1 MSLFFGLKKDNFFSN
16 KYPYGY
22 MFIRI
27 LLGGHNMTEKKK
39 TTIVLFSGD
48 YDKAMAAYIIAN
60 GAAAYDHEVTIFHT
74 FWGLNALRK
83 DENIPVKKGFMEKM
97 FGKMMP
103 RGADKMGLSKMN
115 FGGFGPKMIKDIMK
129 KHNAMSL
136 PQLIEMAQEQDVKLV
151 ACTMTMDL
159 LGLKEKE
166 LLESIEYAG
175 VAAYL
180 ADAEKGNV
188 NLFI

>member
-1 MSLFFGLKKDNFFSN
+1 
-16 KYPYGY
+16 
-22 MFIRI
+22 
-27 LLGGHNMTEKKK
+27 MTEKKK

-60 GAAAYDHEVTIFHT
+60 GAATYDHEVTIFHT

-83 DENIPVKKGFMEKM
+83 DENIQVKKGFLEKM

-115 FGGFGPKMIKDIMK
+115 LAGFGPKIIKDVMK
-129 KHNAMSL
+129 KHNAIPL
-136 PQLIEMAQEQDVKLV
+136 PDLIEMAKEQDVKLV

-159 LGLKEKE
+159 LGLQKEE
-166 LLESIEYAG
+166 LLDNVDYAG

-180 ADAEKGNV
+180 ADAQDGNV

>member
-1 MSLFFGLKKDNFFSN
+1 MS
-16 KYPYGY
+16 
-22 MFIRI
+22 
-27 LLGGHNMTEKKK
+27 EKKK

-83 DENIPVKKGFMEKM
+83 DNPVEVKKGLLEKM

-115 FGGFGPKMIKDIMK
+115 FAGMGPKMIKHVMK
-129 KHNAMSL
+129 KHNAMTL
-136 PQLIEMAQEQDVKLV
+136 PQLIEMAKEQDVKLV

-159 LGLKEKE
+159 LGLQEKE
-166 LLESIEYAG
+166 LLDKIEYAG

-180 ADAEKGNV
+180 GDASEGNV

>member
-1 MSLFFGLKKDNFFSN
+1 
-16 KYPYGY
+16 
-22 MFIRI
+22 
-27 LLGGHNMTEKKK
+27 MTEQKKR

-83 DENIPVKKGFMEKM
+83 EEMVPLKKGFLEKM

-115 FGGFGPKMIKDIMK
+115 FAGMGPKMIKNVMK
-129 KHNAMSL
+129 KHNALTL

-159 LGLKEKE
+159 LGLQEKE
-166 LLESIEYAG
+166 LLNNIEYAG

-180 ADAEKGNV
+180 ADAEDGNV

>member
-1 MSLFFGLKKDNFFSN
+1 MQ
-16 KYPYGY
+16 
-22 MFIRI
+22 M
-27 LLGGHNMTEKKK
+27 EKKR

-74 FWGLNALRK
+74 FWGINALRK
-83 DENIPVKKGFMEKM
+83 QQPVQVKKGFLEKM

-103 RGADKMGLSKMN
+103 RGAEKLGISKMQMA
-115 FGGFGPKMIKDIMK
+115 GMGPQMIKHVMA
-129 KHNAMSL
+129 KHNVLSL
-136 PQLIEMAQEQDVKLV
+136 TQLIEMAQEQDIKLV
-151 ACTMTMDL
+151 SCTMTMDL
-159 LGLKEKE
+159 LGLQKEE
-166 LLESIEYAG
+166 LLDGVEYAG

-180 ADAEKGNV
+180 ADAEDGNV

>member
-1 MSLFFGLKKDNFFSN
+1 MLIIK
-16 KYPYGY
+16 
-22 MFIRI
+22 
-27 LLGGHNMTEKKK
+27 GGKIMTEKKK
-39 TTIVLFSGD
+39 TTIILFSGD
-48 YDKAMAAYIIAN
+48 YDKTMAAYIIAN

-83 DENIPVKKGFMEKM
+83 DEPLTLKKGFLEKM

-103 RGADKMGLSKMN
+103 RGADKMGLSNMN
-115 FGGFGPKMIKDIMK
+115 FAGMGPRMIKHVMK
-129 KHNAMSL
+129 KHNAMTL
-136 PQLIEMAQEQDVKLV
+136 PALIEMAQEQEVKLI

-159 LGLKEKE
+159 LGLQEQE
-166 LLESIEYAG
+166 LLDGIEYAG

-180 ADAEKGNV
+180 ADAEDGNV

>member
-1 MSLFFGLKKDNFFSN
+1 
-16 KYPYGY
+16 
-22 MFIRI
+22 
-27 LLGGHNMTEKKK
+27 MTEQKKR

-83 DENIPVKKGFMEKM
+83 EEMVPLKKGFLEKM

-115 FGGFGPKMIKDIMK
+115 FAGMGPKMIKNVMK
-129 KHNAMSL
+129 KHNALTL

-159 LGLKEKE
+159 LGLQEKE
-166 LLESIEYAG
+166 LLNNIAYAG

-180 ADAEKGNV
+180 ADAEDGNV

>member
-1 MSLFFGLKKDNFFSN
+1 M
-16 KYPYGY
+16 
-22 MFIRI
+22 
-27 LLGGHNMTEKKK
+27 EQKKK

-60 GAAAYDHEVTIFHT
+60 GAAAYDQEVTIFHT

-83 DENIPVKKGFMEKM
+83 SEYVPTKKTFLEKM

-115 FGGFGPKMIKDIMK
+115 FAGMGPQMIKSVMK
-129 KHNAMSL
+129 KHNAMPL
-136 PQLIEMAQEQDVKLV
+136 PDLIDMAKEQGVKLV
-151 ACTMTMDL
+151 ACQMTVDL
-159 LGLKEKE
+159 LGLKEE
-166 LLESIEYAG
+166 EIMADVEFAG

-180 ADAEKGNV
+180 SDASDGNV

>member
-1 MSLFFGLKKDNFFSN
+1 
-16 KYPYGY
+16 
-22 MFIRI
+22 
-27 LLGGHNMTEKKK
+27 MTAKKK

-60 GAAAYDHEVTIFHT
+60 GSAAYDHEVTIFHT

-83 DENIPVKKGFMEKM
+83 DENIAVEKGFMEKL
-97 FGKMMP
+97 FSKMLP
-103 RGADKMGLSKMN
+103 RGADKMGLSKMH
-115 FGGFGPKMIKDIMK
+115 FSGIGPKLIKNVMN
-129 KHNAMSL
+129 KHNALTL

-159 LGLKEKE
+159 LGLQQKE
-166 LLESIEYAG
+166 LLDHIEYAG

-180 ADAEKGNV
+180 ADAEEGNV

>member
-1 MSLFFGLKKDNFFSN
+1 MN
-16 KYPYGY
+16 
-22 MFIRI
+22 
-27 LLGGHNMTEKKK
+27 EKKK

-83 DENIPVKKGFMEKM
+83 DEAIPVKKTFMEKM

-115 FGGFGPKMIKDIMK
+115 FAGMGPKMIKDIMK
-129 KHNAMSL
+129 KHNAMPL
-136 PQLIEMAQEQDVKLV
+136 PDLIEMAKEQDVKLV

-159 LGLKEKE
+159 LGLKEEE
-166 LLESIEYAG
+166 LLEGIELGG

-180 ADAEKGNV
+180 GEASEGNV

>member
-1 MSLFFGLKKDNFFSN
+1 
-16 KYPYGY
+16 
-22 MFIRI
+22 
-27 LLGGHNMTEKKK
+27 MTEQKKR

-83 DENIPVKKGFMEKM
+83 EEMVPVKKGFLEKM
-97 FGKMMP
+97 FGKIMP

-115 FGGFGPKMIKDIMK
+115 FAGMGPKMIKNVMK
-129 KHNAMSL
+129 KHNALTL
-136 PQLIEMAQEQDVKLV
+136 PQLIVMAQEQDVKLV

-159 LGLKEKE
+159 LGLQEKE
-166 LLESIEYAG
+166 LSDNIEYAG

-180 ADAEKGNV
+180 ADAEDGNV

>member
-1 MSLFFGLKKDNFFSN
+1 MLSE
-16 KYPYGY
+16 
-22 MFIRI
+22 
-27 LLGGHNMTEKKK
+27 TKK

-83 DENIPVKKGFMEKM
+83 EEQVPVKKGFLEKM

-103 RGADKMGLSKMN
+103 RGANKMGISKMN
-115 FGGFGPKMIKDIMK
+115 MAGMGPKMIKHVIE
-129 KHNAMSL
+129 KHNAMTL
-136 PQLIEMAQEQDVKLV
+136 PQLIELAQEQDIKLV

-159 LGLKEKE
+159 LGLHQDE
-166 LLESIEYAG
+166 LLDGINYAG

-180 ADAEKGNV
+180 ADAQDGNV

>member
-1 MSLFFGLKKDNFFSN
+1 
-16 KYPYGY
+16 
-22 MFIRI
+22 
-27 LLGGHNMTEKKK
+27 MTEKKS
-39 TTIVLFSGD
+39 TTIILFSGD

-83 DENIPVKKGFMEKM
+83 DEAISVKKGFMEKM
-97 FGKMMP
+97 FTKMMP
-103 RGADKMGLSKMN
+103 RGADKMGLSNMN
-115 FGGFGPKMIKDIMK
+115 FAGMGPKMIKNVIK
-129 KHNAMSL
+129 KHNAVPL

-159 LGLKEKE
+159 LGLQKEE
-166 LLESIEYAG
+166 LLDQIEYAG

-180 ADAEKGNV
+180 ADAQEGNV

>member
-1 MSLFFGLKKDNFFSN
+1 MNN
-16 KYPYGY
+16 PAE
-22 MFIRI
+22 I
-27 LLGGHNMTEKKK
+27 KK
-39 TTIVLFSGD
+39 TNIILFSGD
-48 YDKAMAAYIIAN
+48 YDKAMAAYILAN

-83 DENIPVKKGFMEKM
+83 DEPIAIKKGFLEKM

-115 FGGFGPKMIKDIMK
+115 FAGMGPKMIKNVIK
-129 KHNAMSL
+129 KHNAVPL
-136 PQLIEMAQEQDVKLV
+136 PELIEMAKEMDVKLV

-159 LGLKEKE
+159 LGLQKEE
-166 LLESIEYAG
+166 LMEDIEYAG

-180 ADAEKGNV
+180 GDAEDGRV

>member
-1 MSLFFGLKKDNFFSN
+1 
-16 KYPYGY
+16 
-22 MFIRI
+22 
-27 LLGGHNMTEKKK
+27 MTEKKK

-83 DENIPVKKGFMEKM
+83 NEHVPVKKGLMEKM

-115 FGGFGPKMIKDIMK
+115 FAGFGPKMIKDIMK
-129 KHNAMSL
+129 KHNALPL
-136 PQLIEMAQEQDVKLV
+136 PQLIGMAQEQDVKLV

-159 LGLKEKE
+159 LGLKQEE

-180 ADAEKGNV
+180 GDAEEGNV

>member
-1 MSLFFGLKKDNFFSN
+1 
-16 KYPYGY
+16 
-22 MFIRI
+22 
-27 LLGGHNMTEKKK
+27 MTEKKR
-39 TTIVLFSGD
+39 TTIILFSGD

-83 DENIPVKKGFMEKM
+83 DEQIPVKKSFMEKM

-103 RGADKMGLSKMN
+103 RGADKMGLSKMH
-115 FGGFGPKMIKDIMK
+115 FTGIGPKMIKGVMK
-129 KHNAMSL
+129 KHNAIPL
-136 PQLIEMAQEQDVKLV
+136 PQLIEMAEEQGVKLV

-159 LGLKEKE
+159 LGLQKEE
-166 LLESIEYAG
+166 LLNDIEYAG

-180 ADAEKGNV
+180 ADAEDGNV

>member
-1 MSLFFGLKKDNFFSN
+1 
-16 KYPYGY
+16 
-22 MFIRI
+22 
-27 LLGGHNMTEKKK
+27 MTETKR
-39 TTIVLFSGD
+39 TTIVLFSGE

-83 DENIPVKKGFMEKM
+83 DESILVKKGFLERM
-97 FGKMMP
+97 FAKMMP
-103 RGADKMGLSKMN
+103 RGADKMGISNMN
-115 FGGFGPKMIKDIMK
+115 FAGIGPKLIKNVIK
-129 KHNAMSL
+129 KHNALTL
-136 PQLIEMAQEQDVKLV
+136 PQLIDLAQEQGIKLV

-159 LGLKEKE
+159 LGLQQEE
-166 LLESIEYAG
+166 LLDEIEYAG

-180 ADAEKGNV
+180 ADAEVGNV

>member
-1 MSLFFGLKKDNFFSN
+1 
-16 KYPYGY
+16 
-22 MFIRI
+22 
-27 LLGGHNMTEKKK
+27 MTDTKK

-83 DENIPVKKGFMEKM
+83 DEDLKVEKSFIEKV

-103 RGADKMGLSKMN
+103 KGADKMGLSRMN
-115 FGGFGPKMIKDIMK
+115 FAGMGPKMIKDVIK
-129 KHNAMSL
+129 KHNALEL

-159 LGLKEKE
+159 LGLKEEE
-166 LLESIEYAG
+166 LLDNIEYAG

-180 ADAEKGNV
+180 ADAEDGNV